1 MSAQGLCF
9 FAVCRGH
16 PHDES
21 MILVVELG
29 ITGEVGDENFLY
41 GVVITLFRQE
51 VMATENAVGVHV
63 DYEDRMIT
71 GIKED

>member
-1 MSAQGLCF
+1 
-9 FAVCRGH
+9 
-16 PHDES
+16 

-29 ITGEVGDENFLY
+29 ITGEIGDEDFLN

-51 VMATENAVGVHV
+51 VMAAENAVRVHV

-71 GIKED
+71 GV